1 MHFKHSTAMMDLLRK
16 AQADEGTPEGK
27 IKTLVQNIETRWNSC
42 LDMMQAFLNLAN
54 KVAPFKAAT
63 EQISGEQYVTV
74 SLVILIALISNQIQ
88 KLNMETEDGKRAKE
102 AFVRISNKRFQ
113 SYHQNKILVK
123 SSFLDPRFK
132 KMYLAPMMVKEAVFE
147 INNENTMSAQERRI
161 SEVDSS
167 KDLGDFMSCH
177 NSSIAKELDDQNM
190 ESKELKLYFSF
201 PQAAWESNPIE
212 VWKGHKATMPGLYR
226 LAMRYL
232 ITPGS
237 SVPSE
242 RLASAI
248 KWVVCDARSRMTA

>member
-1 MHFKHSTAMMDLLRK
+1 MPCRSKITTMIEDKYTGCVGTLTEILSSVEDVAFTCDAVTIPNSTRSFFTITAHFLHEESLNSICLKVSRMD
-16 AQADEGTPEGK
+16 Q
-27 IKTLVQNIETRWNSC
+27 
-42 LDMMQAFLNLAN
+42 
-54 KVAPFKAAT
+54 
-63 EQISGEQYVTV
+63 
-74 SLVILIALISNQIQ
+74 
-88 KLNMETEDGKRAKE
+88 
-102 AFVRISNKRFQ
+102 
-113 SYHQNKILVK
+113 
-123 SSFLDPRFK
+123 
-132 KMYLAPMMVKEAVFE
+132 
-147 INNENTMSAQERRI
+147 I

-248 KWVVCDARSRMTA
+248 KWVVCDSRSRMTA

>member
-1 MHFKHSTAMMDLLRK
+1 MHFKHSTAMMDLLRT
-16 AQADEGTPEGK
+16 AEADEGTPEGK
-27 IKTLVQNIETRWNSC
+27 IKTLVQNIDTRWNSC

-54 KVAPFKAAT
+54 KVAVILINKSEHAKGLPEMLYSSEITICMDLCSLLQPFKAAT

-74 SLVILIALISNQIQ
+74 SLVIPLIALISNQIQ

-161 SEVDSS
+161 SEVDRIWGTS
-167 KDLGDFMSCH
+167 
-177 NSSIAKELDDQNM
+177 
-190 ESKELKLYFSF
+190 
-201 PQAAWESNPIE
+201 
-212 VWKGHKATMPGLYR
+212 
-226 LAMRYL
+226 
-232 ITPGS
+232 
-237 SVPSE
+237 
-242 RLASAI
+242 
-248 KWVVCDARSRMTA
+248 